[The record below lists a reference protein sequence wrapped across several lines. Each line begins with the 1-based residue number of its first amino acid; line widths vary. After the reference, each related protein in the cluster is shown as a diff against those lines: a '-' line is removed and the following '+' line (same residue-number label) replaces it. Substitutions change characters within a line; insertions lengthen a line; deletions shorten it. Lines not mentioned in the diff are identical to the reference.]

1 MKKLFR
7 LAALGCCLAVLL
19 GLLVAVPAAALAGPT
34 LRTTLTDNSIQRG
47 SKRTFDV
54 WARNAGGEK
63 IRATVRHNGE
73 TLEPTW
79 NDDEKA
85 SYTLHFTEEGE
96 NLVTVSASSDGGK
109 RAELTYHITYR
120 PAEAGEEIGRAIWSV
135 ELFTVGG
142 GYLIAPT
149 EVPIYEGE
157 TSAEQLLRLL
167 SENGLVGYYGGSV
180 KSAFYLAYIADGT
193 AAGETYNNYRR
204 SDPPANPRGLGL
216 NPEIP
221 DLLVP
226 YLEENM
232 TYYDPDDYAKNSAGY
247 LGEFAFTNGSGWMY
261 AVNNVFPNVG
271 FADCYLSD
279 GDVVRV
285 QFTLGYGADIG
296 GAAALGTEADG
307 SGYYAVANK
316 DALTREI
323 CNAQKADLLAYA
335 NVSDAY
341 RAALA
346 VMATL
351 DATQEAADAAASALA
366 DALKHP
372 EAPEPTEP
380 SETTEAPEVPET
392 PEVPEQPKTTEA
404 PERIGGC
411 FASATPWAAV
421 WLVPAAGL
429 VLAYRRKRM

>member
-1 MKKLFR
+1 MMKKRLR
-7 LAALGCCLAVLL
+7 LAALGCCLALLL
-19 GLLVAVPAAALAGPT
+19 GLFFAVSAAALSGPS
-34 LRTTLTDNSIQRG
+34 LCTTLTDHAVQRG
-47 SKRTFDV
+47 SRKTFDV

-73 TLEPTW
+73 ILEPTW
-79 NDDEKA
+79 DDDEKA

-109 RAELTYHITYR
+109 RTELTYQITYL

-149 EVPIYEGE
+149 EVSIREGE
-157 TSAEQLLRLL
+157 TAAEQLLRLL
-167 SENGLVGYYGGSV
+167 TKNGFVGYYGGSV
-180 KSAFYLAYIADGT
+180 KESFYLAYIADGT

-204 SDPPANPRGLGL
+204 SDLPAVPRGLGL
-216 NPEIP
+216 TPEIP
-221 DLLVP
+221 DLLKP
-226 YLEENM
+226 YLKENM
-232 TYYDPDDYAKNSAGY
+232 TYFDPDDYAKNSKGY

-296 GAAALGTEADG
+296 GAAALGTEAG
-307 SGYYAVANK
+307 GGGYYAVANK
-316 DALTREI
+316 DVLTREI
-323 CNAQKADLLAYA
+323 CNAQKADLLAYG
-335 NVSDAY
+335 NISDAY
-341 RAALA
+341 EAALA

-351 DATQEAADAAASALA
+351 NATQAAVDSAANELA
-366 DALKHP
+366 KAMKHP
-372 EAPEPTEP
+372 IATILPDNEGESRPT
-380 SETTEAPEVPET
+380 
-392 PEVPEQPKTTEA
+392 PEQPGSYGQPDSTGHESA
-404 PERIGGC
+404 C
-411 FASATPWAAV
+411 FASVTPWAAV
-421 WLVPAAGL
+421 WLLPAAGL
-429 VLAYRRKRM
+429 ALVHRRKRT

>member
-1 MKKLFR
+1 MMKKTLR
-7 LAALGCCLAVLL
+7 LAALGCCLALLL
-19 GLLVAVPAAALAGPT
+19 GLFFAVSAAALSGPS
-34 LRTTLTDNSIQRG
+34 LCTTLTDHAVQRG
-47 SKRTFDV
+47 SRKTFDV

-73 TLEPTW
+73 ILEPTW
-79 NDDEKA
+79 DDDEKA

-109 RAELTYHITYR
+109 RTELTYQITYL

-149 EVPIYEGE
+149 EVSIREGE
-157 TSAEQLLRLL
+157 TAAEQLLRLL
-167 SENGLVGYYGGSV
+167 TKNGFVGYYGGSV
-180 KSAFYLAYIADGT
+180 KESFYLAYIADGT

-204 SDPPANPRGLGL
+204 SDLPAVPRGLGL
-216 NPEIP
+216 TPEIP
-221 DLLVP
+221 DLLKP
-226 YLEENM
+226 YLKENM
-232 TYYDPDDYAKNSAGY
+232 TYFDPDDYAKNSKGY

-296 GAAALGTEADG
+296 GAAALGTEAG
-307 SGYYAVANK
+307 GGGYYAVANK
-316 DALTREI
+316 DVLTREI
-323 CNAQKADLLAYA
+323 CNAQKADLLAYG
-335 NVSDAY
+335 NISDAY
-341 RAALA
+341 EAALA

-351 DATQEAADAAASALA
+351 NATQAAVDSAANELA
-366 DALKHP
+366 KAMKHP
-372 EAPEPTEP
+372 IATILPDNEGESRPT
-380 SETTEAPEVPET
+380 
-392 PEVPEQPKTTEA
+392 PEQPGSYGQPDSTGHESA
-404 PERIGGC
+404 C
-411 FASATPWAAV
+411 FASVTPWAAV
-421 WLVPAAGL
+421 WLLPAAGL
-429 VLAYRRKRM
+429 ALVHRRKRT